1 MRVSVMHV
9 SIMRELPILS
19 RKIRRLQDEA
29 QVHLDIY
36 RRYVKDCKRYAG
48 RAGPIAGCEYY
59 AIPSPPP

>member
-1 MRVSVMHV
+1 
-9 SIMRELPILS
+9 MRELPILS